1 MSVPTNIA
9 EGSGRDGDKESAY
22 FYRIAK
28 GSVYEV
34 VSLMAIAGKRG
45 QLERDAYASLYAES
59 NEIAAM
65 LSALINSLHVQ

>member
-1 MSVPTNIA
+1 MADGLPQYPKPPPTKR

-34 VSLMAIAGKRG
+34 VSLLAMAGKRG
-45 QLERDAYASLYAES
+45 HLEREAYQSRYAES

-65 LSALINSLHVQ
+65 LS